1 MPTPKHVLAQ
11 ALMRVR
17 LLVRRNAR
25 LRETVR
31 PLLRPLLPLLRRIVP
46 TSPEI
51 AYEEWIAAH
60 EALSE
65 GDRARIGA
73 EVAAWDAPPLLS
85 VVMPAYE
92 TPEALLRAAVTSVQ
106 AQLYTHWE
114 LCIADDASPSPHVAR
129 TLAELAAADPRI
141 RWVRREVNGNISAAS
156 NTALALARG
165 EWVVLMDHDDLLPEF
180 ALFCIADEIRRHPG
194 AAVIYSD
201 EDKVDERG
209 WRSDP
214 YFKSDFDPDL
224 LLSQNMISHLG
235 AYRRDL
241 LERIGG
247 FREGFEGSQDHDLA
261 LRAVG
266 AAGGAAA
273 VRHIPAVL
281 YHWRQGAAASS
292 FSESQIER
300 CVDAAR
306 RAIAEA
312 LAAAGSRAQ
321 VVPNPLVRVYHRI
334 VHPLPEPAPL
344 VSVIVPTR
352 DRGELLGACMEGLLR
367 GTDYPRIEVLIV
379 DNASTDPGTL
389 ALLARMAGDPRVR
402 VLPVP
407 GAFNYS
413 RLNNLAAAEARGEV
427 LVLLNNDIE
436 VIDPGWLREMV
447 SHAMRPEIGAVGAK
461 LLYPDGTVQH
471 AGVLLGVGWPRG
483 VAGHVYLGAQG
494 DDPGPFGLLAVTR
507 SVAAVTAA
515 CLAVRRTLYDEVGGL
530 NERELT
536 VAFNDVDFCLRL
548 HARGYRNLWT
558 PFSVLFHKESASRG
572 DDLTGAKARR
582 FQGEIDY
589 MRLQWAELLD
599 NDPYWNPNLSLTST
613 GRRLAEPP
621 RLPVSCRFR
630 GSPTS
635 PSTTRVSRAGAT
647 A

>member
-1 MPTPKHVLAQ
+1 
-11 ALMRVR
+11 MRAI
-17 LLVRRNAR
+17 VRRYPK
-25 LRETVR
+25 LRTA
-31 PLLRPLLPLLRRIVP
+31 LLLLLPVFRRL
-46 TSPEI
+46 TSALPRI
-51 AYEEWIAAH
+51 GYADWIASH
-60 EALSE
+60 EALSDE
-65 GDRARIGA
+65 DRARIRA

-92 TPEALLRAAVTSVQ
+92 TREALLRAAIASVQ

-114 LCIADDASPSPHVAR
+114 LCIADDASPSAHVAR

-156 NTALALARG
+156 NTALGLARG

-180 ALFCIADEIRRHPG
+180 ALHRIADEIRRHPE

-209 WRSDP
+209 VRSEP
-214 YFKSDFDPDL
+214 YFKADFDPDL

-235 AYRRDL
+235 AYRRDV

-266 AAGGAAA
+266 AAGAAA

-306 RAIAEA
+306 RAISEA

-352 DRGELLGACMEGLLR
+352 DRGELLGACMEGLLH

-379 DNASTDPGTL
+379 DNESTDPGTL
-389 ALLARMAGDPRVR
+389 ALLARLAEDPRVR

-413 RLNNLAAAEARGEV
+413 RLNNLAVAEARGEV
-427 LVLLNNDIE
+427 LLLLNNDIE
-436 VIDPGWLREMV
+436 VIEPGWLREMV
-447 SHAMRPEIGAVGAK
+447 SHAVRPEIGAVGAK
-461 LLYPDGTVQH
+461 LLYPDDTVQH
-471 AGVLLGVGWPRG
+471 AGVLLGIGWPGG
-483 VAGHVYLGAQG
+483 VAGHCFPNARRE
-494 DDPGPFGLLAVTR
+494 DPGPFGLLAVTR
-507 SVAAVTAA
+507 SVSAVTAA
-515 CLAVRRTLYDEVGGL
+515 CLAVRRSLYQEVGGL
-530 NERELT
+530 DEEGLK

-548 HARGYRNLWT
+548 RERGYRNLWT
-558 PFSVLFHKESASRG
+558 PFALLYHKESASRG
-572 DDLTGAKARR
+572 SDQRGEKAKRFEGEVAIMRARWGAALDD
-582 FQGEIDY
+582 
-589 MRLQWAELLD
+589 
-599 NDPYWNPNLSLTST
+599 DPYWNPNLSLRT
-613 GRRLAEPP
+613 GWPDLAEPP
-621 RLPVSCRFR
+621 RPR
-630 GSPTS
+630 
-635 PSTTRVSRAGAT
+635 
-647 A
+647 